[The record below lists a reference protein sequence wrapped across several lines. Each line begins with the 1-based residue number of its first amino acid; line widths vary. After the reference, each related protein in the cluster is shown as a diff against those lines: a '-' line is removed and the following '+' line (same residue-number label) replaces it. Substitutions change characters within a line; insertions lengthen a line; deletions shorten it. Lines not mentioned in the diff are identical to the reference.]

1 MTATM
6 TAAELAELRRQVENE
21 DSMMPAPR
29 LRPLVSRVEI
39 LGVFDTVEIYRNL
52 QAELVALLADAYD
65 AQGKPLEMQWYSATA
80 DAMLRA
86 RALMEED
93 KHG

>member
-6 TAAELAELRRQVENE
+6 TAAALAAFRKQVKYLVC
-21 DSMMPAPR
+21 DGVCSRAFADKIDR
-29 LRPLVSRVEI
+29 LLATAEAHQR
-39 LGVFDTVEIYRNL
+39 L

-65 AQGKPLEMQWYSATA
+65 AQGKSLKMQWYSATA

-86 RALMEED
+86 RALLGEP
-93 KHG
+93 